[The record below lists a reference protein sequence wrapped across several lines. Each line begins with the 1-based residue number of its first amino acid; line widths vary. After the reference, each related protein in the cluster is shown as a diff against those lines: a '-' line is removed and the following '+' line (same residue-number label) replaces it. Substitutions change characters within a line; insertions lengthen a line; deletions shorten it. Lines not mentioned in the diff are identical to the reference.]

1 MFNAAFQSRSRNAPQ
16 FGHSH
21 SRTLSGFGPSLRPH
35 CEQTW
40 LLGHHRSTWMALRPH
55 WAQSTSTLSVNVDH
69 AASATLLPIRVR
81 MSPLTHNVSMAT
93 AWFSPATL
101 EANWYAR
108 SLRCAPIRAYS
119 LALASLV
126 FE

>member
-1 MFNAAFQSRSRNAPQ
+1 MVLRS
-16 FGHSH
+16 
-21 SRTLSGFGPSLRPH
+21 
-35 CEQTW
+35 
-40 LLGHHRSTWMALRPH
+40 H
-55 WAQSTSTLSVNVDH
+55 WAQSTSTLSVNIDH

-81 MSPLTHNVSMAT
+81 ISPLTHNVSKAT

-108 SLRCAPIRAYS
+108 SLRQAPIRAYS
-119 LALASLV
+119 LALAALV

>member
-1 MFNAAFQSRSRNAPQ
+1 M
-16 FGHSH
+16 
-21 SRTLSGFGPSLRPH
+21 
-35 CEQTW
+35 
-40 LLGHHRSTWMALRPH
+40 WMALRPH
-55 WAQSTSTLSVNVDH
+55 WAQSTSTRSVNIDH

-101 EANWYAR
+101 EASLHAR

-126 FE
+126 LL